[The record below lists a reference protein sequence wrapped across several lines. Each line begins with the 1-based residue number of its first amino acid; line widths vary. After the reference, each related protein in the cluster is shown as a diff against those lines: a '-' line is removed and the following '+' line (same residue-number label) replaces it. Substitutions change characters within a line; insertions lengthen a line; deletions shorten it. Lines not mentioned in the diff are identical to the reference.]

1 MSKQER
7 SWIIYDWA
15 CSAYTMTILTLI
27 FPVFFKTY
35 IAKDLPG
42 YESTAYLSYAN
53 SVAALIIALL
63 APFLG
68 MIADFKGNK
77 KKFFSFFLSLGL
89 LFTLGLSFI
98 SQGKIFFS
106 LFIFILSIIGYA
118 GANVFYDSFLT
129 DISPPE
135 RMDKVSTHG
144 FAWGYIGG
152 VLLFIISYLI
162 IYFRDSLGI
171 SLTFATKLSF
181 IFTAI
186 WWLIFSIPMIKNVK
200 QNHYIEPVKNPFSYT
215 CKKTLSILKT
225 VKKNK
230 PAFMFLLAYFFYI
243 DGVSTIIKL
252 SSSYGLDLGISQN
265 TLMIIFI
272 MTQFLAFPCA
282 ILFAKLAKIFS
293 PKKIILLGIGIYT
306 FISIFAFFMSTPL
319 HFWIMAIM
327 VACAQGGIQ
336 ALSRSY
342 FGKLIPKE
350 NSSEFFGIYNIFGR
364 FATIM
369 GPLLLGGLTTLT
381 GNTKYGVLSL
391 IALFAIGGMLLIR
404 VPETD
409 NKLSK

>member
-1 MSKQER
+1 MG
-7 SWIIYDWA
+7 
-15 CSAYTMTILTLI
+15 TLE
-27 FPVFFKTY
+27 P
-35 IAKDLPG
+35 
-42 YESTAYLSYAN
+42 
-53 SVAALIIALL
+53 
-63 APFLG
+63 
-68 MIADFKGNK
+68 
-77 KKFFSFFLSLGL
+77 
-89 LFTLGLSFI
+89 
-98 SQGKIFFS
+98 
-106 LFIFILSIIGYA
+106 
-118 GANVFYDSFLT
+118 NVFYDSFLT

>member
-35 IAKDLPG
+35 IAKDLAG

-53 SVAALIIALL
+53 SFAALIIALL

-77 KKFFSFFLSLGL
+77 KRFFSFFLIIGL
-89 LFTLGLSFI
+89 FFTISLSFI

-106 LFIFILSIIGYA
+106 LFIFVLSIIGYA

-129 DISPPE
+129 DVTTTK
-135 RMDKVSTHG
+135 RMDKISTHG

-162 IYFRDSLGI
+162 IYFRNSLGF

-181 IFTAI
+181 ILTAI
-186 WWLIFSIPMIKNVK
+186 WWFTFSIPILKNVK
-200 QNHYIEPVKNPFSYT
+200 QNHYIEPVKNPLSYT
-215 CKKTLSILKT
+215 WKKTLSILKT

-252 SSSYGLDLGISQN
+252 SSSYALDLGINQN
-265 TLMIIFI
+265 TIMIIFI
-272 MTQFLAFPCA
+272 MTQFVAFPCA

-306 FISIFAFFMSTPL
+306 SISIFAFFMSTPL

-327 VACAQGGIQ
+327 VASAQGGIQ

-381 GNTKYGVLSL
+381 GNSKYGVLSL
-391 IALFAIGGMLLIR
+391 ILLFTIGGILLIR
-404 VPETD
+404 VPE
-409 NKLSK
+409 KEII

>member
-35 IAKDLPG
+35 IAKDLAG

-53 SVAALIIALL
+53 SFAALIIALL

-77 KKFFSFFLSLGL
+77 KRFFSFFLIIGL
-89 LFTLGLSFI
+89 FFTISLSFI

-106 LFIFILSIIGYA
+106 LFIFVLSIIGYA

-129 DISPPE
+129 DVTTTK
-135 RMDKVSTHG
+135 RMDKISTHG

-162 IYFRDSLGI
+162 IYFRNSLGI
-171 SLTFATKLSF
+171 SLTFATKISF
-181 IFTAI
+181 ILTAI
-186 WWLIFSIPMIKNVK
+186 WWFTFSIPILKNVK
-200 QNHYIEPVKNPFSYT
+200 QNHYIEPVKNPLSYT
-215 CKKTLSILKT
+215 WKKTLSILKT

-252 SSSYGLDLGISQN
+252 SSSYALDLGINQN
-265 TLMIIFI
+265 TIMIIFI
-272 MTQFLAFPCA
+272 MTQFVAFPCA

-293 PKKIILLGIGIYT
+293 PKKILLFGIGIYT
-306 FISIFAFFMSTPL
+306 SISIFAFFMSTPL

-327 VACAQGGIQ
+327 VASAQGGIQ

-381 GNTKYGVLSL
+381 GNSKYGVLSL
-391 IALFAIGGMLLIR
+391 ILLFTIGGILLIR
-404 VPETD
+404 VPEEETI
-409 NKLSK
+409 